1 MYFLSETSN
10 GRLISLILFYVFY
23 LFAGA
28 TIFDSLE
35 SPHEK
40 KIIRDLNI
48 YVKQFRAKLA
58 NCTDINDAVLNDFIR
73 EISWAN
79 NKGVPATRNVTKE
92 QNWSFGN
99 AVFFSGT
106 VLTTIGYGNVSPLTS
121 LGKIFCILFALAGIP
136 ATLIL
141 LYAIIERLMKL
152 TGYMLAYFTEKSL
165 QISNKLSC
173 FSQNLR
179 RSHLHVTFAVLAATI
194 VLVFFFIV
202 PAAIYSSIEDW
213 TYLNAFYYCFISLT
227 TVGLGDYVP
236 GESQT
241 QNNRHFYKI
250 ASTIYLLVGVTVMVW
265 LLQIFSETPEFNL
278 YQLFTL
284 TKDGILTSHRDIVHL
299 AKEGMTID
307 ESRSTTVRGCGSGLA
322 HVASSVTYQRQQNE
336 TDEAPISFDPTTQ
349 VSLGED
355 DKPN

>member
-1 MYFLSETSN
+1 
-10 GRLISLILFYVFY
+10 
-23 LFAGA
+23 
-28 TIFDSLE
+28 
-35 SPHEK
+35 
-40 KIIRDLNI
+40 
-48 YVKQFRAKLA
+48 
-58 NCTDINDAVLNDFIR
+58 
-73 EISWAN
+73 
-79 NKGVPATRNVTKE
+79 
-92 QNWSFGN
+92 
-99 AVFFSGT
+99 
-106 VLTTIGYGNVSPLTS
+106 
-121 LGKIFCILFALAGIP
+121 
-136 ATLIL
+136 
-141 LYAIIERLMKL
+141 
-152 TGYMLAYFTEKSL
+152 
-165 QISNKLSC
+165 
-173 FSQNLR
+173 
-179 RSHLHVTFAVLAATI
+179 
-194 VLVFFFIV
+194 
-202 PAAIYSSIEDW
+202 
-213 TYLNAFYYCFISLT
+213 LT

-250 ASTIYLLVGVTVMVW
+250 ASTLYLLVGVTVMVW

-336 TDEAPISFDPTTQ
+336 TDEAPISFDPTNQ